1 MMVLQYGNESYQ
13 VRLLQYGLKRA
24 GMDPGNIDGIFGRRT
39 LRAVQQFQRAMG
51 LAADGIAGKLTW
63 GALYPY
69 IVGYTLHRIAA
80 GDTFYALA
88 QRFGTSIE
96 AIRIANP
103 TLTAEALP
111 IGAVVTVPLDLPVV
125 TGELPASS
133 LLVGMQVKGL
143 AMRYP
148 FLQSYEIGR
157 SGMGRRIQA
166 VSLGNGEKQIGY
178 NASHHANEWITTL
191 VLLRFLEEYASA
203 AARGGTVWGVSAKE
217 LFSGTTLHMVPL
229 VNPDGVDLVT
239 GALDPDDSYYA
250 QAKALSGFYPEI
262 PFPEGWKSN
271 IAGVDLNLQY
281 PAEWQT
287 ARGIK
292 FSQGFTRP
300 GPRDYVGNAPLI
312 APESRAMAKWTRER
326 DFSLTISYHTQGKI
340 IYWQY
345 GNIVVPG
352 AQQIATAFSKSS
364 GYLMEDVPYA
374 SSFAGYKDWF
384 IQTWRRPGFTIE
396 AGIGK
401 NPLPLSQFD
410 EIYRHNLPILV
421 QGLTL
426 SP

>member
-1 MMVLQYGNESYQ
+1 M
-13 VRLLQYGLKRA
+13 
-24 GMDPGNIDGIFGRRT
+24 
-39 LRAVQQFQRAMG
+39 
-51 LAADGIAGKLTW
+51 
-63 GALYPY
+63 
-69 IVGYTLHRIAA
+69 
-80 GDTFYALA
+80 
-88 QRFGTSIE
+88 
-96 AIRIANP
+96 
-103 TLTAEALP
+103 
-111 IGAVVTVPLDLPVV
+111 
-125 TGELPASS
+125 
-133 LLVGMQVKGL
+133 
-143 AMRYP
+143 
-148 FLQSYEIGR
+148 
-157 SGMGRRIQA
+157 
-166 VSLGNGEKQIGY
+166 
-178 NASHHANEWITTL
+178 
-191 VLLRFLEEYASA
+191 
-203 AARGGTVWGVSAKE
+203 SAKE
-217 LFSGTTLHMVPL
+217 LFSGTALHMVPL

-239 GALDPDDSYYA
+239 GTLDPDDSYYA
-250 QAKALSGFYPEI
+250 QAKALSSFYPEI
-262 PFPEGWKSN
+262 PFPDGWKSN

-300 GPRDYVGNAPLI
+300 GPREYVGDAPLI

-326 DFSLTISYHTQGKI
+326 DFSLTISYHTQGKV

-345 GNIVVPG
+345 GDIVVPG
-352 AQQIATAFSKSS
+352 AQRIGTAFSKGS
-364 GYLMEDVPYA
+364 GYRMEDVPYA